1 MTTYLRKPAGRRLGL
16 IPRSLA
22 ALVTC
27 GLVLW
32 SASTAFGQQE
42 STDGEIE
49 VTFEAVPLS
58 LEDELAD
65 RAGQLIYRG
74 GLELKATVAEFGGLS
89 GLQVDAK
96 GERLLAITDRGS
108 WFTARMAQQRGR
120 LVGLSEAYLQ
130 PMLNIAGQS
139 LVSGQNDSE
148 ALAYLPGGKGV
159 LVAFENWHRI
169 WAYRGEVNRSFRSVF
184 GSIGV
189 PHVMPAEFRAMPSN
203 GGIEA
208 MATLPDGSLLAIS
221 ERAKNEAGFNR
232 AWRFSGGAVKELSYR
247 GSDDF
252 DPTDVT
258 VLPSGDLLVLTRRF
272 KRLSGVAVRIER
284 IAAGDLES
292 GVLYGEQIAEL
303 KPPLSVDNMEGIA
316 AVAGEGGG
324 IAIYL
329 VSDNNFSNLQRTL
342 LMKFLWKPAGPPA

>member
-1 MTTYLRKPAGRRLGL
+1 MATFLQNREGLGFVSRLLAGVV
-16 IPRSLA
+16 A
-22 ALVTC
+22 C
-27 GLVLW
+27 GLVLGAF
-32 SASTAFGQQE
+32 SSAFGQRPSE
-42 STDGEIE
+42 DGEIE
-49 VTFEAVPLS
+49 ITAAPVPLS
-58 LEDELAD
+58 LGDESVE
-65 RAGQLIYRG
+65 RTGQLIYRG
-74 GLELKATVAEFGGLS
+74 GLELKAGAAEFGGLS
-89 GLQVDAK
+89 GLRVDAK

-108 WFTARMAQQRGR
+108 WFTARMTEERGR
-120 LVGLSEAYLQ
+120 LVGVSEAYLQ
-130 PMLNIAGQS
+130 PMLNIAGKN

-148 ALAYLPGGKGV
+148 ALAFLPGGKGV

-169 WAYRGEVNRSFRSVF
+169 WAYRGEVELSFRSVF

-189 PHVMPAEFRAMPSN
+189 PHAMPAEFRTMPSN

-208 MATLPDGSLLAIS
+208 MVTLADGSLLAIS
-221 ERAKNEAGFNR
+221 ERAKNEAGLNK
-232 AWRFSGGAVKELSYR
+232 AWRFSRGTVQELSYR

-284 IAAGDLES
+284 IGAGDLEN
-292 GVLYGEQIAEL
+292 GVLDGERIAEL

-316 AVAGEGGG
+316 AHELEGGD

-342 LMKFLWKPAGPPA
+342 LMKFLWEPAGPPA